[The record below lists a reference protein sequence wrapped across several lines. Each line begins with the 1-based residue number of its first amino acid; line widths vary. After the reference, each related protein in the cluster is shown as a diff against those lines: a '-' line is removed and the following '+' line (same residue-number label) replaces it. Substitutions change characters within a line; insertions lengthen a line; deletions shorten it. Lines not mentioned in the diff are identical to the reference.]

1 MREKR
6 HRQAALLRLV
16 RERAVANQRQM
27 VRTLRQLGFAATQA
41 SVSRDLRELGL
52 VKVDGVYR
60 ALARLGSGR
69 AVAAPADPLSK
80 LITAVEP
87 VGANLIVV
95 RTRVGAAST
104 VAVELDRRQCPE
116 IAGTIAGD
124 DTIFVAVRSR
134 SAQGRAVALLQRV
147 ATAG

>member
-80 LITAVEP
+80 LITAVEQ
-87 VGANLIVV
+87 I
-95 RTRVGAAST
+95 
-104 VAVELDRRQCPE
+104 
-116 IAGTIAGD
+116 
-124 DTIFVAVRSR
+124 
-134 SAQGRAVALLQRV
+134 GRASCRERV
-147 ATAG
+147 